1 MCIKASRKLQTLALV
16 APCIDLSKG
25 KFGKS
30 GLSNLQFT
38 YCSLVWVFHSRKLNN
53 KINRLHGSRLKLD
66 NDKQLTSKELLEKDD
81 SISI

>member
-16 APCIDLSKG
+16 APYIDLSKG
-25 KFGKS
+25 KFLIS
-30 GLSNLQFT
+30 GFSNMQFS

-53 KINRLHGSRLKLD
+53 KINRLHGIRLKLD